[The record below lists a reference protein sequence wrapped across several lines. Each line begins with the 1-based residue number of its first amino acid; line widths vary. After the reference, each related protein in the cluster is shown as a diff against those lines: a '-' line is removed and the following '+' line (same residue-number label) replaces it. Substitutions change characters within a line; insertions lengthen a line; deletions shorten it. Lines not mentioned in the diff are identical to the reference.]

1 MNKALRKKQ
10 LKVETPEDSRLQNSC
25 KSPLSTIGSNSPL
38 GISNID
44 SVNSTSTTKTKR
56 IGRPPKYKLSPS
68 DTIPFSLENI
78 NKNAGSL
85 SQPSSSAGNIATKS
99 SSQLHTIRSPLSDI
113 TKSHELP
120 IKQELTVKRRGRPP
134 KYKFSDEE
142 MIPLDLPDGMNDN
155 TIGDDDDN
163 KKFSGRSLEYRD
175 LGDPIYICTSCKAR
189 LWKSEAMRGNP
200 SFTRKAYSLCCL
212 NDKVELPPLNDPPQL
227 LLDLFTG
234 QSEHGKNFMENIR
247 RYNMIFS
254 FTSIGGKIDHSINNG
269 NGPYVYRMQG
279 QNYHLVGSLLPE
291 PGQDPRFCQL
301 YIYDTGN
308 EVDNSINSYGNGS
321 SKSTSNQNSLL
332 PNTVH
337 RLKGLLDHV
346 NPLVKKFRM
355 ARDRFDM
362 DEDEPIQIKLIGS
375 RAQDGRTYN
384 LPTANEVAA
393 IIIGDIDGSCDK
405 RDIVLDHRRKGL
417 RRISELH
424 PSYLA
429 LQYPLLFPYAQDG
442 YRVDILH
449 KGVEIEDATGHAR
462 LTLREFFAYRL
473 QMRVGEKS
481 LILMSRKL
489 LQQFMVD
496 AYTMVENTRLH
507 YIRNNQKAFRVA
519 QISSLHKA
527 QETRNYDVSAMGTRI
542 TLPSSFTGGARYMY
556 ANYMD
561 AMAIVRSFG
570 PPDLFITLTSNPKW
584 PEVLR
589 VLAPL
594 NLNPEDRPDIVT
606 RVFKMKLYSLYD
618 QIKDEK
624 MFGYLRGGLYVIEFQ
639 KRGLPHVHMILWLD
653 ETEATPNA
661 SEIDRFISAEIP
673 DKDEDPE
680 LYSLVSDFMMH
691 GPCGEKHKECPCM
704 RSGTCSKGFPKDFT
718 NESHFDADGFPVYK
732 RRNDG
737 NFIMKKGEKL
747 DNRLSFHLPNQQ
759 PIVYDGDDCMEQVI
773 NKPSVGASQF
783 IEWMKYNE
791 ENPDGRQYTY
801 VEFPRH
807 YVWNATPRK
816 WSKRQGQKTVARL
829 HYVHPK
835 SGEAYYL
842 RIMLNKVRGPTCY
855 EDLRTI
861 DGIIYDTF
869 KEACYAMGLLDDDK
883 EYIASIKEVHQWST
897 GNACRSHFV
906 SLITTDS
913 ITFPDRVW
921 KETCDLLSDDL
932 AREVPERLKS
942 NDPETFRRVLHNISL
957 SRIEKDLNSAGYSL
971 RNIPNMPFPDL
982 EFVQS
987 SLNMLIQDEIS
998 YDIQSL
1004 NEEHQNLKSTMTDE
1018 QNVVYDTI
1026 VDAVYNDKGGL
1037 FFLYGYGGTG
1047 KTFVWKTLAAAIR
1060 SRGDIVINVAS
1071 SGIAALLLTGGRTAH
1086 SRFAI
1091 PINVLEDS
1099 FCSIQ
1104 KNSDLAAILNKA
1116 KLIIWD
1122 EAPMMHKHC
1131 FEAFDRTMRDIIV
1144 SPNRSSPFGGKV
1156 VVFGGDFRQILPV
1169 IQRGTRSEIVHASL
1183 HSSDLWRHCKVLKL
1197 TKNMRLRTDMNDT
1210 DQQQIRDFADWI
1222 LKIGEGKINE
1232 PNDGEANVEF
1242 PMEMLLKTNGNAI
1255 STIVNST
1262 YPEILDHL
1270 GDGNF
1275 FSSKAILAPTNE
1287 EVDSINDHILSSID
1301 DEERVFLSSDSL
1313 TPDEEN
1319 DTWAQ
1324 QVYSPE
1330 VLNGLKVPGVPNH
1343 RLTLKRGV
1351 PIMLLRNMD
1360 QSKGLCNGTRL
1371 LVERIGDH
1379 TIEARI
1385 ITGHFFG
1392 NLAYISRMVIAP
1404 TDRKIA
1410 VKFQRRQF
1418 PITVCFAMTINK
1430 SQGQSL
1436 SNVGLYLRKP
1446 VFSHGQ
1452 LYVAI
1457 SRVTSKKGLK
1467 AVILDDK
1474 GKDTNI
1480 TKNVSLF
1487 KSLPSFLFHNYIVHA
1502 SSHKSSASG
1511 LFSFHQMNTDKT
1523 TESLPINNDQHTT
1536 DESIQDEKDASEQL
1550 RKKRARSAEA
1560 SRRCRD
1566 RQKIYV
1572 DQLEKLIQDQKNQIE
1587 TLIQTQIQILQT
1599 LDFFFRDWSKKF
1611 DNLIATLQRQMYVNN
1626 DAAHISPVIQLLNDH
1641 YLELLNTKKQ
1651 SAKKCVMSI
1660 IDVKWLQPTLSTIMW
1675 IGGIR
1680 PSDIIK
1686 LILNHIELSTQQ
1698 LAKIENLKLL
1708 TLQQETQLI
1717 NKVHTLKHEIS
1728 ETFVGK
1734 SFVDKGDTAAMS
1746 NYTNNMF
1753 EQIGRLSAMENYL
1766 SQADTL
1772 RATTYKEIQTI
1783 LTLRQTVMAFYV
1795 VHKHVKRLQSWNN
1808 LWESRPEV

>member
-1 MNKALRKKQ
+1 MNRTRTKKIVQSIENMNLIMEKIKSTTILIFTNAGNQFGTTVTPMNKALRKKQ

-113 TKSHELP
+113 TKSHGNTSYVTPEKKKLGRNPKYVLQNTFGNQELP

-163 KKFSGRSLEYRD
+163 KKFSGRSL
-175 LGDPIYICTSCKAR
+175 
-189 LWKSEAMRGNP
+189 
-200 SFTRKAYSLCCL
+200 
-212 NDKVELPPLNDPPQL
+212 VELPPLNDPPQL

-234 QSEHGKNFMENIR
+234 QSEHGKNFMENIQR
-247 RYNMIFS
+247 
-254 FTSIGGKIDHSINNG
+254 
-269 NGPYVYRMQG
+269 
-279 QNYHLVGSLLPE
+279 
-291 PGQDPRFCQL
+291 
-301 YIYDTGN
+301 
-308 EVDNSINSYGNGS
+308 NGS

-384 LPTANEVAA
+384 LPTTNEVAA

-519 QISSLHKA
+519 QISSLHEA
-527 QETRNYDVSAMGTRI
+527 QETGNYDVSAMGTRI

-570 PPDLFITLTSNPKW
+570 PPDLFITLMSNPKW

-606 RVFKMKLYSLYD
+606 RVFKMKLDSLYD

-653 ETEATPNA
+653 KTEATPNA

-747 DNRLSFHLPNQQ
+747 DNRHVVGYNKSLLRQYQAHMNIEWCNQFGSIKYLFKYINKGPDKISAQFHANNNNSANNSANLAQTTTTVRDEINEYYSCRYLSACEAAWRIFNYEIVFRSPAVYRLSFHLPNQQ

-942 NDPETFRRVLHNISL
+942 NDPETFRRVLHNIAL

-982 EFVQS
+982 EFV
-987 SLNMLIQDEIS
+987 
-998 YDIQSL
+998 
-1004 NEEHQNLKSTMTDE
+1004 
-1018 QNVVYDTI
+1018 
-1026 VDAVYNDKGGL
+1026 
-1037 FFLYGYGGTG
+1037 
-1047 KTFVWKTLAAAIR
+1047 
-1060 SRGDIVINVAS
+1060 
-1071 SGIAALLLTGGRTAH
+1071 
-1086 SRFAI
+1086 
-1091 PINVLEDS
+1091 
-1099 FCSIQ
+1099 
-1104 KNSDLAAILNKA
+1104 
-1116 KLIIWD
+1116 
-1122 EAPMMHKHC
+1122 
-1131 FEAFDRTMRDIIV
+1131 
-1144 SPNRSSPFGGKV
+1144 
-1156 VVFGGDFRQILPV
+1156 
-1169 IQRGTRSEIVHASL
+1169 
-1183 HSSDLWRHCKVLKL
+1183 
-1197 TKNMRLRTDMNDT
+1197 
-1210 DQQQIRDFADWI
+1210 
-1222 LKIGEGKINE
+1222 
-1232 PNDGEANVEF
+1232 
-1242 PMEMLLKTNGNAI
+1242 
-1255 STIVNST
+1255 
-1262 YPEILDHL
+1262 
-1270 GDGNF
+1270 
-1275 FSSKAILAPTNE
+1275 
-1287 EVDSINDHILSSID
+1287 
-1301 DEERVFLSSDSL
+1301 
-1313 TPDEEN
+1313 
-1319 DTWAQ
+1319 
-1324 QVYSPE
+1324 
-1330 VLNGLKVPGVPNH
+1330 
-1343 RLTLKRGV
+1343 
-1351 PIMLLRNMD
+1351 
-1360 QSKGLCNGTRL
+1360 
-1371 LVERIGDH
+1371 
-1379 TIEARI
+1379 
-1385 ITGHFFG
+1385 
-1392 NLAYISRMVIAP
+1392 
-1404 TDRKIA
+1404 
-1410 VKFQRRQF
+1410 
-1418 PITVCFAMTINK
+1418 
-1430 SQGQSL
+1430 
-1436 SNVGLYLRKP
+1436 
-1446 VFSHGQ
+1446 
-1452 LYVAI
+1452 
-1457 SRVTSKKGLK
+1457 
-1467 AVILDDK
+1467 
-1474 GKDTNI
+1474 
-1480 TKNVSLF
+1480 
-1487 KSLPSFLFHNYIVHA
+1487 
-1502 SSHKSSASG
+1502 
-1511 LFSFHQMNTDKT
+1511 
-1523 TESLPINNDQHTT
+1523 
-1536 DESIQDEKDASEQL
+1536 
-1550 RKKRARSAEA
+1550 
-1560 SRRCRD
+1560 
-1566 RQKIYV
+1566 
-1572 DQLEKLIQDQKNQIE
+1572 
-1587 TLIQTQIQILQT
+1587 
-1599 LDFFFRDWSKKF
+1599 
-1611 DNLIATLQRQMYVNN
+1611 
-1626 DAAHISPVIQLLNDH
+1626 
-1641 YLELLNTKKQ
+1641 
-1651 SAKKCVMSI
+1651 
-1660 IDVKWLQPTLSTIMW
+1660 
-1675 IGGIR
+1675 
-1680 PSDIIK
+1680 
-1686 LILNHIELSTQQ
+1686 
-1698 LAKIENLKLL
+1698 
-1708 TLQQETQLI
+1708 
-1717 NKVHTLKHEIS
+1717 
-1728 ETFVGK
+1728 
-1734 SFVDKGDTAAMS
+1734 
-1746 NYTNNMF
+1746 
-1753 EQIGRLSAMENYL
+1753 
-1766 SQADTL
+1766 
-1772 RATTYKEIQTI
+1772 
-1783 LTLRQTVMAFYV
+1783 
-1795 VHKHVKRLQSWNN
+1795 
-1808 LWESRPEV
+1808 

>member
-10 LKVETPEDSRLQNSC
+10 LKVETPEDRRLQNSC

-113 TKSHELP
+113 TKSHGNTSYVTPGKKKLGRNPKYVLQNTFGNQELP

-308 EVDNSINSYGNGS
+308 EVDNRINSYGNGS

-355 ARDRFDM
+355 ARDRLDM

-417 RRISELH
+417 RRISELQ

-519 QISSLHKA
+519 QISSLHEA
-527 QETRNYDVSAMGTRI
+527 QETGNYDVSAMGTRI

-594 NLNPEDRPDIVT
+594 NLNREDRPDIVT
-606 RVFKMKLYSLYD
+606 RVFKMKLDSLYD

-653 ETEATPNA
+653 KTEATPNA

-747 DNRLSFHLPNQQ
+747 DNRHVVGYNKSLLRQYQAHMNIEWCNQFGSIKYLFKYINKGPDRISAQFHANNNNSANNSANQAQTTTTVRDEINEYYSCRYLSACEAAWRIFNYEIVFRSPAVYRLSFHLPNQQ

-855 EDLRTI
+855 EDLRTV

-897 GNACRSHFV
+897 WNACRSHFV

-942 NDPETFRRVLHNISL
+942 NDPETFRRVLHNIAL

-982 EFVQS
+982 EFV
-987 SLNMLIQDEIS
+987 
-998 YDIQSL
+998 
-1004 NEEHQNLKSTMTDE
+1004 
-1018 QNVVYDTI
+1018 
-1026 VDAVYNDKGGL
+1026 
-1037 FFLYGYGGTG
+1037 
-1047 KTFVWKTLAAAIR
+1047 
-1060 SRGDIVINVAS
+1060 
-1071 SGIAALLLTGGRTAH
+1071 
-1086 SRFAI
+1086 
-1091 PINVLEDS
+1091 
-1099 FCSIQ
+1099 
-1104 KNSDLAAILNKA
+1104 
-1116 KLIIWD
+1116 
-1122 EAPMMHKHC
+1122 
-1131 FEAFDRTMRDIIV
+1131 
-1144 SPNRSSPFGGKV
+1144 
-1156 VVFGGDFRQILPV
+1156 
-1169 IQRGTRSEIVHASL
+1169 
-1183 HSSDLWRHCKVLKL
+1183 
-1197 TKNMRLRTDMNDT
+1197 
-1210 DQQQIRDFADWI
+1210 
-1222 LKIGEGKINE
+1222 
-1232 PNDGEANVEF
+1232 
-1242 PMEMLLKTNGNAI
+1242 
-1255 STIVNST
+1255 
-1262 YPEILDHL
+1262 
-1270 GDGNF
+1270 
-1275 FSSKAILAPTNE
+1275 
-1287 EVDSINDHILSSID
+1287 
-1301 DEERVFLSSDSL
+1301 
-1313 TPDEEN
+1313 
-1319 DTWAQ
+1319 
-1324 QVYSPE
+1324 
-1330 VLNGLKVPGVPNH
+1330 
-1343 RLTLKRGV
+1343 
-1351 PIMLLRNMD
+1351 
-1360 QSKGLCNGTRL
+1360 
-1371 LVERIGDH
+1371 
-1379 TIEARI
+1379 
-1385 ITGHFFG
+1385 
-1392 NLAYISRMVIAP
+1392 
-1404 TDRKIA
+1404 
-1410 VKFQRRQF
+1410 
-1418 PITVCFAMTINK
+1418 
-1430 SQGQSL
+1430 
-1436 SNVGLYLRKP
+1436 
-1446 VFSHGQ
+1446 
-1452 LYVAI
+1452 
-1457 SRVTSKKGLK
+1457 
-1467 AVILDDK
+1467 
-1474 GKDTNI
+1474 
-1480 TKNVSLF
+1480 
-1487 KSLPSFLFHNYIVHA
+1487 
-1502 SSHKSSASG
+1502 
-1511 LFSFHQMNTDKT
+1511 
-1523 TESLPINNDQHTT
+1523 
-1536 DESIQDEKDASEQL
+1536 
-1550 RKKRARSAEA
+1550 
-1560 SRRCRD
+1560 
-1566 RQKIYV
+1566 
-1572 DQLEKLIQDQKNQIE
+1572 
-1587 TLIQTQIQILQT
+1587 
-1599 LDFFFRDWSKKF
+1599 
-1611 DNLIATLQRQMYVNN
+1611 
-1626 DAAHISPVIQLLNDH
+1626 
-1641 YLELLNTKKQ
+1641 
-1651 SAKKCVMSI
+1651 
-1660 IDVKWLQPTLSTIMW
+1660 
-1675 IGGIR
+1675 
-1680 PSDIIK
+1680 
-1686 LILNHIELSTQQ
+1686 
-1698 LAKIENLKLL
+1698 
-1708 TLQQETQLI
+1708 
-1717 NKVHTLKHEIS
+1717 
-1728 ETFVGK
+1728 
-1734 SFVDKGDTAAMS
+1734 
-1746 NYTNNMF
+1746 
-1753 EQIGRLSAMENYL
+1753 
-1766 SQADTL
+1766 
-1772 RATTYKEIQTI
+1772 
-1783 LTLRQTVMAFYV
+1783 
-1795 VHKHVKRLQSWNN
+1795 
-1808 LWESRPEV
+1808 